1 MSKAKDSKGV
11 VYMLIAV
18 LFFAVMNA
26 LAKSLPHLPSHE
38 LVFFRSI
45 IVFFIS
51 LWYVLKMKLPILGN
65 NTKWLILRGIS
76 GLSALLLFFMTLKNM
91 PLASATSLQY
101 LSPIFTVLFAS
112 RMNNQPVRR
121 IQWFYFALAF
131 AGVLLIK
138 GMDDRVS
145 YSWLAIGILAAII
158 AGFAY
163 NSIIKCRKTD
173 HAYTIVIHL
182 TFISLPVTGI
192 WCLFDF
198 VMPVGTDWLLLAG
211 MGISTQIAQYYSTC
225 ALMTAS
231 AAKITPW
238 NYAGAIFSVAVG
250 YFFFNEAVGWFA
262 LAGIAVIVIAL
273 ILNSRL
279 KGIASLQ
286 ELEELEN
293 SK

>member
-1 MSKAKDSKGV
+1 MSKTENSKGV
-11 VYMLIAV
+11 LYMLIAV
-18 LFFAVMNA
+18 GGFAVMNA
-26 LAKSLPHLPSHE
+26 FAKVLHHLPSHE

-51 LWYVLKMKLPILGN
+51 LWYVFKLKLPILGN
-65 NTKWLILRGIS
+65 NTTWLILRGVS

-112 RMNNQPVRR
+112 LMNNQPVRPV
-121 IQWFYFALAF
+121 QWIYFLLAF
-131 AGVLLIK
+131 LGVLLIK
-138 GMDDRVS
+138 GFDDRVS
-145 YSWLAIGILAAII
+145 FGWLAVGVLAAII

-198 VMPVGTDWLLLAG
+198 VMPHGIDWLFLIG
-211 MGISTQIAQYYSTC
+211 MGISTQIAQYYSTR
-225 ALMTAS
+225 ALMTAA

-238 NYAGAIFSVAVG
+238 NYVGALFSVLVG
-250 YFFFNEAVGWFA
+250 FLFFNERVGL
-262 LAGIAVIVIAL
+262 LAILGMAIIVISL
-273 ILNSRL
+273 ILNSKL
-279 KGIASLQ
+279 KEIEVIEKSQ
-286 ELEELEN
+286 
-293 SK
+293 